1 MTGVTGH
8 HADTA
13 AAAATAT
20 ATAAAATAAVTT
32 AGKHIHSNTAALGQ
46 KANISFALRQLPRG
60 SSKTTHRFRFIGML
74 PIKALE
80 NQLRERLPTEGF
92 PLRAHAKLLRTN
104 GIEASL

>member
-1 MTGVTGH
+1 MLYLTGVTGH

-13 AAAATAT
+13 AAATATAT
-20 ATAAAATAAVTT
+20 ATAATSAVTT
-32 AGKHIHSNTAALGQ
+32 AGKHIRN
-46 KANISFALRQLPRG
+46 F
-60 SSKTTHRFRFIGML
+60 

-92 PLRAHAKLLRTN
+92 PLRAHAKLLRTS